1 MTGVVVVGET
11 KEVAAA
17 WLQALA
23 AGAAAANVVM
33 VAGAAQSC
41 LTFATS
47 LTAVSL

>member
-17 WLQALA
+17 WLQAFA
-23 AGAAAANVVM
+23 AGAAANVVM

>member
-11 KEVAAA
+11 KVVAAA

-23 AGAAAANVVM
+23 AGAAANVVM